1 MDFIFYLGFVCRNL
15 KSFQIMHIAY
25 YTTRRPI
32 ATSMFFL
39 AVVLLGVVS
48 FSRLPVN
55 LLPDITFPRLLIWTN
70 YRDVGPVEIEE
81 FVTIPIEETVSTVPG
96 VQRVHSTSR
105 AGISLVTVEF
115 TWGTDMDFTALT
127 LREKLDNLSPILPRE
142 VERPVILRVDPRA
155 RPIMTLAIS
164 GGKNNHHIYTLA
176 RDVFKR
182 RLEQIDGI
190 AMATVTG
197 GQKREIQVDVNM
209 ARLTALG
216 LSLSQIERA
225 LQLANDTRP
234 GGSIKKG
241 RYRYALRTVGEFQSV
256 EEIGATVIN
265 TGSGSNNGV
274 TIRLDEIATIRNS
287 FRERQ
292 GVTRYNNQE
301 AIGLL
306 VTKESG
312 ANTVQVAQKVV
323 RVIDQLKEQYPEVNL
338 VLVDNQA
345 EFISGAINQVKQS
358 LIFGGILA
366 FIVLFFFLHDA
377 RNPINIAIS
386 MPISIIA
393 TFTLMYFAGVSVN
406 MVSLGGL
413 ALGVGMLVDN
423 SIVVLENIFRH
434 QEEGLPLQEASV
446 AGVSEVS
453 MAITASTFTTIAVFF
468 PIIYIR
474 GVAGQLFRD
483 QSLTVVFSLLS
494 SLVVALTLLPMVAA
508 RWQRKNLNK
517 PQIKESGV
525 QVDSGN
531 RWEKLILFIASLRGK
546 GFQFIKGLFG
556 FWIKHLTQFFRHFT
570 LPAFQAFDRLFA
582 RFLEFYEF
590 WLKKALNRTKL
601 VLTVTTICFLLILL
615 LGWQIDR
622 RLMPEVEQHRFTI
635 SVQLPPGTILQAT
648 EELTTKIEN
657 LLYKSPEVKA
667 VFSQVGFIEEDIRQI
682 VTRTGMNTAE
692 LQVFLYHDIST
703 KIFMQ
708 EIQQSLASLG
718 AESITLRQSQ
728 TAIGEILGTNLSD
741 LAVQI
746 RGDDPDAAAVI
757 MATVRQNLTKI
768 KGISQVFSSQ
778 EEKRPEIRLI
788 IDREKAAAYDIEPRE
803 ISGFVQ
809 LYMHGSV
816 ATDFKEFDRKIPILL
831 RAGLSHRQELDDLL
845 QTPILLRGRS
855 VPLSQVIR
863 IEEVFAPASIER
875 EDQVRKHTLFVGISE
890 RGYNAVASDVEE
902 MIADVKLPSG
912 FQIHIGG
919 QRQEMI
925 ESFRQMTFA
934 FLLAFVLVFLILA
947 AQFESLLNPFI
958 IILTIPLAIIGVV
971 IGLLVTGQSFNVMS
985 LIGLVV
991 LVGIVVNDAIIKVDF
1006 INQARRKG
1014 TQLREAILL
1023 AGKKRLRPILMT
1035 TITTVLALLPMA
1047 IGFGDGAE
1055 LRRPLA
1061 IAIIFG
1067 LSFATVL
1074 TLIVVPVLYQ
1084 VLDKGDRVQ
1093 QHG

>member
-1 MDFIFYLGFVCRNL
+1 
-15 KSFQIMHIAY
+15 MHIAF

-32 ATSMFFL
+32 ATSMVFL
-39 AVVLLGVVS
+39 AVVLLGIVS

-55 LLPDITFPRLLIWTN
+55 LLPDITFPRLLVWTN

-81 FVTIPIEETVSTVPG
+81 FVTIPVEEAVSTVPG
-96 VQRVHSTSR
+96 VRRVHSTSR
-105 AGISLVTVEF
+105 EGISLVTVEF

-127 LREKLDNLSPILPRE
+127 LREKLDNLSRILPRQ

-164 GGKNNHHIYTLA
+164 GGKNLHHIYTLA

-197 GQKREIQVDVNM
+197 GQKREIQVDVDM
-209 ARLTALG
+209 TRLTALG
-216 LSLSQIERA
+216 LSLSQIEQA
-225 LQLANDTRP
+225 LQRANDTRP

-265 TGSGSNNGV
+265 TGPGSNNGV
-274 TIRLDEIATIRNS
+274 SIRLDEIATIRNT

-292 GVTRYNNQE
+292 GLTRYNNQE
-301 AIGLL
+301 TIGLL

-323 RVIDQLKEQYPEVNL
+323 EVVGQIKQQYPEVNL
-338 VLVDNQA
+338 VVVDNQA
-345 EFISGAINQVKQS
+345 EFISAAINQVKQS
-358 LIFGGILA
+358 LIYGGILA
-366 FIVLFFFLHDA
+366 FLVLFFFLHDA
-377 RNPINIAIS
+377 RNPINIAVS

-413 ALGVGMLVDN
+413 ALGIGMLVDN
-423 SIVVLENIFRH
+423 SIVVLENIFRR

-468 PIIYIR
+468 PIVYIQ

-483 QSLTVVFSLLS
+483 QSLTVVFSLLA

-508 RWQRKNLNK
+508 RWQRRSSQQ
-517 PQIKESGV
+517 PQAKKSVSPAG
-525 QVDSGN
+525 SGN
-531 RWEKLILFIASLRGK
+531 KLKKLILFLASIRRK
-546 GFQFIKGLFG
+546 VIQFIKGLFG
-556 FWIKHLTQFFRHFT
+556 FWIKYLTQWTTRFT
-570 LPAFQAFDRLFA
+570 RPIFQAFDRLFA
-582 RFLEFYEF
+582 RFLGFYEI
-590 WLKKALNRTKL
+590 WLNKALDRTNH
-601 VLTVTTICFLLILL
+601 VLAFTIIGFLLVLL

-622 RLMPEVEQHRFTI
+622 RLMPQVEQHRFTI
-635 SVQLPPGTILQAT
+635 AIKLPAGTILQAT
-648 EELTTKIEN
+648 EELATKVEN
-657 LLYKSPEVKA
+657 LLRQSSEVKA

-682 VTRTGMNTAE
+682 ETRTGVNIAE
-692 LQVFLYHDIST
+692 LQVFLHRDMST
-703 KIFMQ
+703 KSFMDK
-708 EIQQSLASLG
+708 IQPALSNLSS
-718 AESITLRQSQ
+718 ESITLQQPQ
-728 TAIGEILGTNLSD
+728 TAIGEILGTTLSD

-746 RGDDPDAAAVI
+746 RGDDPDSATTI
-757 MATVRQNLTKI
+757 MSAVRQKLSNI
-768 KGISQVFSSQ
+768 SSISQVFSSE

-788 IDREKAAAYDIEPRE
+788 VDRDKAAAYDIQPRE
-803 ISGFVQ
+803 IAGFVQ
-809 LYMHGSV
+809 RYMHGSV
-816 ATDFKEFDRKIPILL
+816 ATDFKDFDRKIPILL
-831 RAGLSHRQELDDLL
+831 RAGLNHRLELDNLL
-845 QTPILLRGRS
+845 QTPILLQGRA

-863 IEEVFAPASIER
+863 IDEVFAPASIER
-875 EDQVRKHTLFVGISE
+875 EDQVRQRTLFAGISG
-890 RGYNAVASDVEE
+890 RGYNAVANDVEE
-902 MIADVKLPSG
+902 KLSDIKLPSG
-912 FQIHIGG
+912 FQIHLGG

-925 ESFRQMTFA
+925 ESFQQMIFA
-934 FLLAFVLVFLILA
+934 FVLAFVLVFLILA
-947 AQFESLLNPFI
+947 AQFESLLHPFT

-971 IGLLVTGQSFNVMS
+971 IGLIFTSQSFNVMS

-1006 INQARRKG
+1006 INQERKKG
-1014 TQLREAILL
+1014 TQLRESIIL

-1047 IGFGDGAE
+1047 IGFGEGAE

-1074 TLIVVPVLYQ
+1074 TLIIVPVLYQ
-1084 VLDKGDRVQ
+1084 VLDKGKLVH